1 MLELRSVALRLC
13 PVWTKLFSSVD
24 RRPCGAARQKGRL
37 VMNKKLIVLLSVALA
52 AVLAVCAC
60 AGCKKK
66 APEVPADQ
74 VTVTM
79 SYVAGTDALAPTVSV
94 DVNVPKYATVMMRWW
109 QPGRWT
115 PKTPSGANTSTASMA
130 SWIARTPVGY
140 TPRTAMR

>member
-1 MLELRSVALRLC
+1 
-13 PVWTKLFSSVD
+13 
-24 RRPCGAARQKGRL
+24 
-37 VMNKKLIVLLSVALA
+37 MNKKLIVLLSVALA

-94 DVNVPKYATVMMRWW
+94 DVNVPKDATVYDALVAAW
-109 QPGRWT
+109 QVDAEDSQWG
-115 PKTPSGANTSTASMA
+115 KYVHGINGVMDSANTGWVYTENGNEVMEGADA
-130 SWIARTPVGY
+130 HTVVPGATYLWTLISW
-140 TPRTAMR
+140 